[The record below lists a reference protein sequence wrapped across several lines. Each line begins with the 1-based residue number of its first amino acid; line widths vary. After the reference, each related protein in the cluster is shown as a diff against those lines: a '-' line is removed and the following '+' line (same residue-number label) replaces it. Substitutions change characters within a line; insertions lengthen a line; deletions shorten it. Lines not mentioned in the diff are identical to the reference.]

1 MSKKESQEVSSL
13 EEAMLLAQKLIDHVV
28 MDSKNPHFKNK
39 YASYEAVVAA
49 VKPHLNACGIYFTQR
64 THLPPDGKDG
74 VVVETVFKG
83 YGEEVS
89 FGHLFVHADAARPQA
104 YGSAL
109 TYAKRYSLATSCCLP
124 SSPDD
129 DAMTSEIDTRKSNIA
144 KRQPAKSA
152 AEGIYKLKA
161 GQTVIAA
168 YATPKDLV
176 AGCRDH
182 IAKPKDLDC
191 VAIFQS
197 SENDILLA
205 LSDSDDSGSA
215 PDKEANEALRKM
227 VNAYGGSV

>member
-1 MSKKESQEVSSL
+1 MSNKKSEEVSSL

-28 MDSKNPHFKNK
+28 MDSKNPHFKNN

-64 THLPPDGKDG
+64 THLPPEGKDG

-109 TYAKRYSLATSCCLP
+109 TYAKRYSLSTACCLP
-124 SSPDD
+124 STPDD
-129 DAMTSEIDTRKSNIA
+129 DASKAEVATRQSNIA

-152 AEGIYKLKA
+152 PEGIYKLKA

-176 AGCRDH
+176 VGCRDH

-205 LSDSDDSGSA
+205 LGDSEEGGSA
-215 PDKEANEALRKM
+215 PDKDANDALRKM
-227 VNAYGGSV
+227 IGAYGGGE

>member
-1 MSKKESQEVSSL
+1 MSNKKTEEVTSL
-13 EEAMLLAQKLIDHVV
+13 AEAMLLAQKLIDHVV

-64 THLPPDGKDG
+64 THLPPEGKDG

-109 TYAKRYSLATSCCLP
+109 TYAKRYSLSTSCCLP
-124 SSPDD
+124 STPDD
-129 DAMTSEIDTRKSNIA
+129 DGAKAEVDTRKSNIA
-144 KRQPAKSA
+144 KRQPSKSA
-152 AEGIYKLKA
+152 PEGKYKLKA
-161 GQTVIAA
+161 GQTIIAA
-168 YATPKDLV
+168 YDTPAALV

-182 IAKPKDLDC
+182 IGNPKDLDC
-191 VAIFQS
+191 VAIYES
-197 SENDILLA
+197 SKSDISQANIDSFVGGNAEDPTASMALL
-205 LSDSDDSGSA
+205 
-215 PDKEANEALRKM
+215 KM
-227 VNAYGGSV
+227 IDAYEGKQ